1 MTTLQNRKDEVKN
14 NRLNQH
20 HEMECSIVTNEI
32 PSVKL
37 KGVGD
42 GFWVTINP
50 EAPEEEIYKEVSE
63 LFERLKHLAVN
74 AKVVLDIGNVQG
86 YDNLV
91 SNIRLL
97 LKSRFD
103 VGSITL
109 PPEKNFVQQGLNR
122 HDNTGINHWS
132 NSGKDGKRW
141 INDRSDALILTGR
154 VRSGQ
159 KIETEGHLVIAG
171 NVNPGA
177 ELTAVGNI
185 IVLGS
190 LQGQVYAG
198 YPDDEDAFV
207 MALDFKTP
215 NIQIGGVVPVESN
228 SDLNGKTVFAM
239 VQDGKIII
247 QDYLKLQP
255 FGKIPWPT
263 IM

>member
-1 MTTLQNRKDEVKN
+1 MVI
-14 NRLNQH
+14 
-20 HEMECSIVTNEI
+20 SEI

-42 GFWVTINP
+42 GFWVTITP
-50 EAPEEEIYKEVSE
+50 ESPEETIYKEIVE
-63 LFERLKHLAVN
+63 LFERLKHLAIN
-74 AKVVLDIGNVQG
+74 AKVVLDIGNAQG
-86 YDNLV
+86 YDNLLN
-91 SNIRLL
+91 NIKLL

-103 VGSITL
+103 VGNVTE
-109 PPEKNFVQQGLNR
+109 PPQKNFIHSEVNR
-122 HDNTGINHWS
+122 QNIASINPYS
-132 NSGKDGKRW
+132 SMIGKGW
-141 INDRSDALILTGR
+141 INDRSDALILAGR

-159 KIETEGHLVIAG
+159 KIETKGHLIIAG

-177 ELTAVGNI
+177 QLTAAGNI

-207 MALDFKTP
+207 IALDFKTP
-215 NIQIGGVVPVESN
+215 NIQIGGIIHVELN
-228 SDLNGKTVFAM
+228 SSLTGKTVFAT
-239 VQDGKIII
+239 VQDGKIILE
-247 QDYLKLQP
+247 DYLKLQP